1 MSGTLHVHYSHR
13 GKKNLAELWEKFKA
27 MQEENRKWQEEN
39 NVFRSGQHQQ
49 IPVEKIN
56 LYHELQ
62 NDLPR

>member
-1 MSGTLHVHYSHR
+1 MSGTIHTHYSYR
-13 GKKNLAELWEKFKA
+13 KEKNLAELWEKFKA